1 MNSRPILLKDCLY
14 SPSIRICVQPPAQP
28 LGWRGNRNYST
39 SIGGERVKM
48 KEESADFN
56 KQWFIGF
63 CDAESSFSINPVV
76 NSENF
81 IKKITFM
88 FSIEL
93 HKDDLN
99 VLEDIKN
106 YLGIGRVRQ
115 YKDKCIF
122 SVTNAQGT
130 YKLISIFD
138 EYNLNS
144 TKHLD
149 YLLFKRA
156 FLLYQGRDKRLFYNQ
171 DKAKTLTNQIF
182 YFKNSMNTKR
192 TNSVLPLDHN
202 IVITKGWLLG
212 YIEGDGSFFVSRTDI
227 EPTLSISATAE
238 QWPLFEKIK

>member
-1 MNSRPILLKDCLY
+1 
-14 SPSIRICVQPPAQP
+14 
-28 LGWRGNRNYST
+28 
-39 SIGGERVKM
+39 
-48 KEESADFN
+48 
-56 KQWFIGF
+56 
-63 CDAESSFSINPVV
+63 
-76 NSENF
+76 
-81 IKKITFM
+81 M

-106 YLGIGRVRQ
+106 YLGIARVRQ

-156 FLLYQGRDKRLFYNQ
+156 FLLYQARDKRLFYNQ
-171 DKAKTLTNQIF
+171 DKKLFQIF

-202 IVITKGWLLG
+202 IVITKG
-212 YIEGDGSFFVSRTDI
+212 
-227 EPTLSISATAE
+227 
-238 QWPLFEKIK
+238 

>member
-1 MNSRPILLKDCLY
+1 
-14 SPSIRICVQPPAQP
+14 
-28 LGWRGNRNYST
+28 
-39 SIGGERVKM
+39 
-48 KEESADFN
+48 
-56 KQWFIGF
+56 
-63 CDAESSFSINPVV
+63 
-76 NSENF
+76 
-81 IKKITFM
+81 M

-106 YLGIGRVRQ
+106 YLALRVRQ
-115 YKDKCIF
+115 YKDKCIV

-202 IVITKGWLLG
+202 IVITKG
-212 YIEGDGSFFVSRTDI
+212 
-227 EPTLSISATAE
+227 
-238 QWPLFEKIK
+238 

>member
-1 MNSRPILLKDCLY
+1 
-14 SPSIRICVQPPAQP
+14 
-28 LGWRGNRNYST
+28 
-39 SIGGERVKM
+39 M

-149 YLLFKRA
+149 YL
-156 FLLYQGRDKRLFYNQ
+156 
-171 DKAKTLTNQIF
+171 
-182 YFKNSMNTKR
+182 
-192 TNSVLPLDHN
+192 
-202 IVITKGWLLG
+202 
-212 YIEGDGSFFVSRTDI
+212 
-227 EPTLSISATAE
+227 
-238 QWPLFEKIK
+238 

>member
-1 MNSRPILLKDCLY
+1 
-14 SPSIRICVQPPAQP
+14 
-28 LGWRGNRNYST
+28 
-39 SIGGERVKM
+39 
-48 KEESADFN
+48 
-56 KQWFIGF
+56 
-63 CDAESSFSINPVV
+63 
-76 NSENF
+76 
-81 IKKITFM
+81 M

-106 YLGIGRVRQ
+106 SLGIGRVRQ

-182 YFKNSMNTKR
+182 DFKNSMNTKR

-202 IVITKGWLLG
+202 IVITKG
-212 YIEGDGSFFVSRTDI
+212 
-227 EPTLSISATAE
+227 
-238 QWPLFEKIK
+238 